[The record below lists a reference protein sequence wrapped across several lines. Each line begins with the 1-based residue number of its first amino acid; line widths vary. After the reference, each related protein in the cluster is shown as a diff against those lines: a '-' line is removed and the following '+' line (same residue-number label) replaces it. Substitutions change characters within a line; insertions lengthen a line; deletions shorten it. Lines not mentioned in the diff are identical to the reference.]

1 MAPERRTALVRF
13 VPPREFGIGR
23 ADGTGG
29 RTRRTH
35 HVSALR
41 RTRDPRGRRGVLG
54 NSTEVRPPNRRPRIE
69 PRPGKNRS
77 MKTELLTLA
86 ETAARL
92 RVSSRTVRDY
102 VRRGRLRAVRMSAT
116 APLRFRALDVD
127 RFVESCLT
135 QGGGH

>member
-1 MAPERRTALVRF
+1 
-13 VPPREFGIGR
+13 
-23 ADGTGG
+23 
-29 RTRRTH
+29 
-35 HVSALR
+35 
-41 RTRDPRGRRGVLG
+41 
-54 NSTEVRPPNRRPRIE
+54 
-69 PRPGKNRS
+69 